1 MSYDIALV
9 PGDGIGPAVVDASL
23 GVLDAAASAHGFDVE
38 TTRYDWGTERYLNEG
53 AMMPDD
59 GLDTLSTHDAIL
71 LGAVGHPDVP
81 DHVTLNGLL
90 LPIRKGFD
98 QSICK
103 RPAVL
108 FEGVDSPLKGY
119 SGGDVDILVYR
130 ENTEG
135 EYADVGGREHVGFE
149 NEVAIQSAV
158 YTRRSTERIVRA
170 AFEAATDRS
179 GHLTNVTKSN
189 AQAHGMVFWDDVVDE
204 VSEEYPGVEV
214 ERLLVDAASMDFVRR
229 PEEFDVIVT
238 SNLFGD
244 ILTDLGA
251 IVTGSMGLAP
261 SANIDPGRDN
271 PSMFEPV
278 HGSAFDI
285 TGKGVANPLATVLSG
300 SLMFEHLGEDAAA
313 AALWDAVAE
322 QLADPDAP
330 LKGADGAA
338 IPCGK
343 VWLPADSRMRQ
354 EQGDTVGE
362 PVDRSSFSPDDVVNS
377 IPRTRNRAGHIL
389 GPIRA

>member
-9 PGDGIGPAVVDASL
+9 PGDGIGPTVVDAAMPL
-23 GVLDAAASAHGFDVE
+23 LDTVADAHGFDIE
-38 TTRYDWGTERYLNEG
+38 ATRYDWGTERYLDRG

-59 GLDTLSTHDAIL
+59 GLDRLADHDAIL

-103 RPAVL
+103 RPAIL
-108 FEGVDSPLKGY
+108 FEGVDSPLEGY
-119 SGGDVDILVYR
+119 EGGDIDILVFR

-135 EYADVGGREHVGFE
+135 EYADVGGREHAGFP
-149 NEVAIQSAV
+149 NEVAVQSAV
-158 YTRRSTERIVRA
+158 YTRRGTERIVRA
-170 AFEAATDRS
+170 AFEAATERS

-189 AQAHGMVFWDDVVDE
+189 AQAHGMVFWDDIVDE
-204 VSEEYPGVEV
+204 VSEEYPDVEV
-214 ERLLVDAASMDFVRR
+214 ERLLVDAASMDFIRR
-229 PEEFDVIVT
+229 PHEFDVVVC

-244 ILTDLGA
+244 ILTDIGA

-261 SANIDPGRDN
+261 SANIDPGNDH

-285 TGKGVANPLATVLSG
+285 TGEGVANPLATVLSG
-300 SLMFEHLGEDAAA
+300 SMLLDNLDEEAAA
-313 AALWDAVAE
+313 TALWDAVAE
-322 QLADPDAP
+322 QLADDDAP
-330 LKGADGAA
+330 RTPDLGGSSTTEAVASD
-338 IPCGK
+338 
-343 VWLPADSRMRQ
+343 LR
-354 EQGDTVGE
+354 
-362 PVDRSSFSPDDVVNS
+362 DR
-377 IPRTRNRAGHIL
+377 L
-389 GPIRA
+389 

>member
-1 MSYDIALV
+1 MTYDIALI
-9 PGDGIGPAVVDASL
+9 PGDGIGPTVVDAAL
-23 GVLDAAASAHGFDVE
+23 PLLDDVAATHGFDID
-38 TTRYDWGTERYLNEG
+38 TTRYDWGTERYLEEG

-59 GLDTLSTHDAIL
+59 GLDALADHDAIL

-108 FEGVDSPLKGY
+108 FDGVDSPLKGY
-119 SGGDVDILVYR
+119 SGGDIDILVFR

-135 EYADVGGREHVGFE
+135 EYADIGGREHVGFE
-149 NEVAIQSAV
+149 NEVAVQSAV

-170 AFEAATDRS
+170 AFEAATERD

-189 AQAHGMVFWDDVVDE
+189 AQAHGMVFWDDIVDE

-214 ERLLVDAASMDFVRR
+214 ERLLVDAASMDMVRR
-229 PEEFDVIVT
+229 PDEFDVVVC

-244 ILTDLGA
+244 ILTDVGA

-261 SANIDPGRDN
+261 SANIDPGHDH

-285 TGKGVANPLATVLSG
+285 MGEGVANPLATVLSG
-300 SLMFEHLGEDAAA
+300 SLMFDTLGEADAA
-313 AALWDAVAE
+313 AALWDAVAA
-322 QLADPDAP
+322 QLADESA
-330 LKGADGAA
+330 
-338 IPCGK
+338 
-343 VWLPADSRMRQ
+343 
-354 EQGDTVGE
+354 
-362 PVDRSSFSPDDVVNS
+362 
-377 IPRTRNRAGHIL
+377 PRTPDL
-389 GPIRA
+389 GGDSTTDAVAADLADRL